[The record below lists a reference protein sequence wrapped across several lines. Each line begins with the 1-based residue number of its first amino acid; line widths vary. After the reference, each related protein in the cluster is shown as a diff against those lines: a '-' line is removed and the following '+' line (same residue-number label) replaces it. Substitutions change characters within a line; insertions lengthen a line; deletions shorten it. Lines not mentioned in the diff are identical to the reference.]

1 MRKNFKRIVTYSLI
15 GTIYFSGQTLAVNA
29 AELPAAGIDVV
40 LNDFYQTSNDNEDIT
55 NLLEAEK
62 SEYEDLGISKVN
74 NYVNIRKKP
83 TKKSKVLGKLY
94 SNSAA
99 TILEEKGDWYKVKS
113 GSVTGYINNKYLVT
127 EEEKVEK
134 LAKKV
139 GDRIGTVT
147 TTTLKVREKAS
158 LKAPV
163 VTLVPIEE
171 ELEVLKEVDGWVKVS
186 LDSDVVGYVSSDY
199 VDLRTEFK
207 EAESIAEEKARL
219 KAEAAKRKARE
230 EERLRE
236 IAAREQRTNSVA
248 RSSATKTYVKSSST
262 NKSVS
267 NGSVSSRSS
276 NVSSSTA
283 SANRQSIVNYALK
296 FVGNPYVWGGTSLT
310 NGTDCSGFT
319 QSVYR
324 NFGISIPRVSRDQA
338 NGGRTVS
345 LSNVLPGDLIFYTSG
360 GSINHVA
367 LYIGGGQVVHASN
380 PRTGIKISNYTYR
393 QPYKAVSYLN

>member
-15 GTIYFSGQTLAVNA
+15 GTIYLSGQTFAVNA

-40 LNDFYQTSNDNEDIT
+40 LNDFYQTSNDNENIT

-99 TILEEKGDWYKVKS
+99 TILDKKGAWYKVKS
-113 GSVTGYINNKYLVT
+113 GSVTGYINDKYLVT

-163 VTLVPIEE
+163 VTLIPIEE

-219 KAEAAKRKARE
+219 KAEAA
-230 EERLRE
+230 
-236 IAAREQRTNSVA
+236 REQRINSVA
-248 RSSATKTYVKSSST
+248 RSSANTRKASNTQPHVKSSST

-267 NGSVSSRSS
+267 NASVSSKSS

-283 SANRQSIVNYALK
+283 SGNRQSIVNYALR
-296 FVGNPYVWGGTSLT
+296 FVGNSYVWGGTSLT

-338 NGGRTVS
+338 NGGRAVS
-345 LSNVLPGDLIFYTSG
+345 LSNVQPGDLIFYTSG

>member
-380 PRTGIKISNYTYR
+380 PRTGIR